1 MRKSI
6 GQELYLYRSNMG
18 ILAAVSAVSWLAGIL
33 GMMVF
38 QQLTKSGEALFPIG
52 TVMLLWV
59 GVIFSLFV
67 LANIVP
73 HNFDLAVSMGKTRKH
88 YLPAAVCVI
97 FLETL
102 VIYVLA
108 ALGFRAERE
117 LYRALYH
124 GRELKG
130 NLGPFLTP
138 AWILCYAIFETGC
151 ICLYGGM
158 LKKNRKVGAIC
169 WIIVWITVCWSSGG
183 FWGEYEEAEHSL
195 MNSFAFWGYQLR
207 LWYTG
212 FPLGTRMAILVVCGL
227 AGCCIMYLMLRKEAA
242 D

>member
-67 LANIVP
+67 LANIVS

-124 GRELKG
+124 GREL
-130 NLGPFLTP
+130 L
-138 AWILCYAIFETGC
+138 
-151 ICLYGGM
+151 
-158 LKKNRKVGAIC
+158 
-169 WIIVWITVCWSSGG
+169 
-183 FWGEYEEAEHSL
+183 
-195 MNSFAFWGYQLR
+195 
-207 LWYTG
+207 
-212 FPLGTRMAILVVCGL
+212 
-227 AGCCIMYLMLRKEAA
+227 
-242 D
+242 

>member
-1 MRKSI
+1 M
-6 GQELYLYRSNMG
+6 
-18 ILAAVSAVSWLAGIL
+18 
-33 GMMVF
+33 
-38 QQLTKSGEALFPIG
+38 
-52 TVMLLWV
+52 
-59 GVIFSLFV
+59 
-67 LANIVP
+67 
-73 HNFDLAVSMGKTRKH
+73 
-88 YLPAAVCVI
+88 PASQD
-97 FLETL
+97 T
-102 VIYVLA
+102 
-108 ALGFRAERE
+108 AERA

-124 GRELKG
+124 GRELMG

-138 AWILCYAIFETGC
+138 AWILCYAIFETGF

-169 WIIVWITVCWSSGG
+169 LIIMWITVCWSSGG